1 MKKNERCIIFVA
13 NVILCA
19 IMIVGM
25 LFLLQEL
32 EQYIRTAIFLLIILL
47 GSACGAF
54 VFCSKEKLSRIAI
67 ACNIFMFFLLSS
79 FFILNISGVFEK
91 ISDISNIKKII
102 IESGSWGVIICL
114 SLTIFNVV
122 ILPAPSFALYLAI
135 ASIYGSFWGFVLCYT
150 GTVVGSIIA
159 FYIARAF
166 GKKVVYWCVGEEN
179 TERYSDIITQRG
191 KMPFVMM
198 QILPFFP
205 DDILCMVAGLSS
217 MSYKFFINCMLLI
230 RPIYIAFVCFMGTG
244 DIIPF
249 SGWGIPL
256 WILIATVTILFTA
269 VYYKRQEKIDAWFS
283 RLFVKEKTYENSIEK
298 ENNEKQMSA
307 SDLQRYVNEKIKNG
321 DGDKA
326 IKELRRLAE
335 LKNPSAQ
342 FFLAK
347 FYQLGSIVGK
357 DIDMAMEL
365 YASAASAGHV
375 MAKLCLA
382 MIYIERDE
390 NRELSFKLLK
400 ELADYGIA
408 SAQFMLGEFYEYGK
422 GTKKNLDTAIL
433 WYERA
438 AKQHYISAE
447 AKFGDLYLNG
457 IGFEKDEKKA
467 YETYLKVSKRSF
479 APAFMALG
487 DCYLYGLGTKKSP
500 ENAAR
505 VYTIALEHGILAA
518 KEKLVNLDRANV

>member
-47 GSACGAF
+47 SSLCTFF
-54 VFCSKEKLSRIAI
+54 VLLNREKLSRIAI

-179 TERYSDIITQRG
+179 TERYSDIITKRG

-283 RLFVKEKTYENSIEK
+283 RLFAKDKKTKKLRIK
-298 ENNEKQMSA
+298 NNMNKDMPTG
-307 SDLQRYVNEKIKNG
+307 DLLRYVNEKMKNG
-321 DGDKA
+321 YGDEA
-326 IKELRRLAE
+326 IRELERLSG
-335 LKNPSAQ
+335 LNNPSAQ

-347 FYQLGSIVGK
+347 FYQLGSIV
-357 DIDMAMEL
+357 DRDVDRAISL
-365 YASAASAGHV
+365 YASAANAGHV

-382 MIYIERDE
+382 MIYAERE
-390 NRELSFKLLK
+390 EKHEIAFKLLG
-400 ELADYGIA
+400 EVADNGIA

-422 GTKKNLDTAIL
+422 GTEKDIDTAIL

-467 YETYLKVSKRSF
+467 YEIYLKAAKRDF
-479 APAFMALG
+479 APAFISLG
-487 DCYLYGLGTKKSP
+487 DCYQHGKGTKKSL

-505 VYTIALEHGILAA
+505 MYTIALERGVLAA
-518 KEKLVNLDRANV
+518 QERLVNLDRANV